1 MISRVRRRLIA
12 GLIGTFTAL
21 AGVTTL
27 AFASTPASPAT
38 AGTAG
43 DTPPFAVEDFTYPN
57 AAKILADKGILL
69 KKGDGHIV
77 LAECGQSAN
86 QIQVMT
92 VKDPAAGRDEMYCF
106 QANSTSGYLT
116 LELPRVFAIGTGD
129 HPVKADLTA
138 NGQTTTVTIPED
150 GFESVGEGTV
160 GGPQSVLVELRVTG

>member
-1 MISRVRRRLIA
+1 MVSRLRRRLIA
-12 GLIGTFTAL
+12 SLIGTFTAL
-21 AGVTTL
+21 AGATTL
-27 AFASTPASPAT
+27 AFALVPASPA
-38 AGTAG
+38 AAG
-43 DTPPFAVEDFTYPN
+43 DTPPSTVEDFTHPN

-86 QIQVMT
+86 QIQVLT

-106 QANSTSGYLT
+106 QANSTNGYLT
-116 LELPRVFAIGTGD
+116 LELPRVFAIATTD
-129 HPVKADLTA
+129 HPVSADLTA
-138 NGQTTTVTIPED
+138 NGETTTVSIPED